1 MICMVGVWYI
11 VAESDQDEAHTAHFT
26 VCVRLS
32 SDYQEAVFLQKK
44 KKITTAKQH
53 TRQTRAPCCDKSG
66 QVRSHPHHLCAQ
78 SQSPGSHSYSE
89 TSNRLPHCGCTHS
102 CGVIIQGG

>member
-44 KKITTAKQH
+44 KKLQQQSSTPD
-53 TRQTRAPCCDKSG
+53 RQ
-66 QVRSHPHHLCAQ
+66 
-78 SQSPGSHSYSE
+78 
-89 TSNRLPHCGCTHS
+89 
-102 CGVIIQGG
+102 